1 MTAQL
6 SVVHL
11 LSLPP
16 DQRDEFVKQN
26 LSSGDTL
33 NIDNI
38 TGWEDLPDDERDL
51 LAPLLL
57 AAVHE
62 TTAPAAPE
70 ASTVGP
76 VDPTDLAALLARIP
90 SDRERHTITTHYPS
104 SSRSSTVEPPE
115 AQDYET
121 KCYYALLHD
130 GCRPLFPISLLAQ
143 VETSPDAY
151 RDLLRPWT
159 RYPDTSDPED
169 WEVFS
174 RQRDRWKQFRTWQL
188 RIRRRTP
195 GFAAYFEE
203 YRRDFEMDGAAPE
216 QVDRPEFEQTAR
228 RLWEREYD
236 YGPPQ
241 LHDSPEAVFSRYAD
255 AARTLLADHGFVQA
269 FRLQADSEQQD
280 QWTTY
285 VEYLAFECYLL
296 EKLDVAARK
305 LQKKPSRARKYQTA
319 RAEVEHQQRRV
330 HWVRSEISKIEA
342 ELKAAGK
349 SDGSGLGRSRK
360 RKLTDDGVG
369 VDGAQP
375 PVVKRRRTHET
386 EKMVAGRSD
395 NAQTIRSKK
404 RKLLADEGPPE
415 PRLKI
420 EEVADE
426 SNQPRTRSR
435 KRRKGIHE
443 RNGDAAPGTVLQSG
457 LGAAVAPTVTT
468 RSRLRQESKHERL
481 KTLRPRANGKA
492 VSVRGLKTRGGE
504 VAKKP
509 RGWPRSIHSLSKVT

>member
-1 MTAQL
+1 MGGRWSCAL
-6 SVVHL
+6 RYLAPPHPLLVMDDDNVVAYIYPALGNPGYL
-11 LSLPP
+11 L
-16 DQRDEFVKQN
+16 QN
-26 LSSGDTL
+26 LSSEDTL
-33 NIDNI
+33 SIDNI
-38 TGWEDLPDDERDL
+38 TGWEDLPDDKRDL

-57 AAVHE
+57 AAVQE

-76 VDPTDLAALLARIP
+76 VNPTDLALLLARIP
-90 SDRERHTITTHYPS
+90 SDRERHTITTRYPS
-104 SSRSSTVEPPE
+104 PSRSSTVEPPE

-143 VETSPDAY
+143 VETSPDA
-151 RDLLRPWT
+151 RQTP
-159 RYPDTSDPED
+159 S
-169 WEVFS
+169 FS
-174 RQRDRWKQFRTWQL
+174 
-188 RIRRRTP
+188 
-195 GFAAYFEE
+195 AYLEE

-216 QVDRPEFEQTAR
+216 QIDRPEFEQTAR

-241 LHDSPEAVFSRYAD
+241 LHDSPEAVFSRNAE
-255 AARTLLADHGFVQA
+255 AARSLLADHGFVQA

-319 RAEVEHQQRRV
+319 RAE
-330 HWVRSEISKIEA
+330 IEA

-349 SDGSGLGRSRK
+349 SDGSSLGRSRK
-360 RKLTDDGVG
+360 RKLTDYGVG
-369 VDGAQP
+369 VNGAQP
-375 PVVKRRRTHET
+375 PVEKPRRTHET
-386 EKMVAGRSD
+386 EKMVAGRSY
-395 NAQTIRSKK
+395 NVQTIRSKK
-404 RKLLADEGPPE
+404 RKLLADEDPPE
-415 PRLKI
+415 PKLKI
-420 EEVADE
+420 EVVDE
-426 SNQPRTRSR
+426 SNHPRTRSR

-443 RNGDAAPGTVLQSG
+443 RNGDAAPGTVLQSS
-457 LGAAVAPTVTT
+457 LGAAVVSTVTT
-468 RSRLRQESKHERL
+468 RSRPRQESKHERL

-492 VSVRGLKTRGGE
+492 VSVRGLKTRGG
-504 VAKKP
+504 
-509 RGWPRSIHSLSKVT
+509 